1 MTLKETILKEALEI
15 FKRQGLEGI
24 SEASMMQ
31 NLDIS
36 QATFREIFSGM
47 EDMVTQV
54 IAYDA
59 EVQEAKHQELLAKS
73 GSAVEDIMILLLDG
87 IEELQKTN
95 PVLYSQLQAHY
106 PAAWALAQSRLDSY
120 SSPQISGILNK
131 GVLEGNFRRD
141 INIQVVTKII
151 LAQLLMM
158 LDPQVFPPDRFNLA
172 EVFRSIYL
180 YYIRGIC
187 TDNGSRLAEEF
198 FSRSNG

>member
-15 FKRQGLEGI
+15 FKRQGLEGV
-24 SEASMMQ
+24 SQASMMQ
-31 NLDIS
+31 KLDIS
-36 QATFREIFSGM
+36 QTTFREIFSGM
-47 EDMVTQV
+47 DDMVTQV
-54 IAYDA
+54 IAYDSA
-59 EVQEAKHQELLAKS
+59 VQEAKHKEMLAKS
-73 GSAVEDIMILLLDG
+73 GSAVEDIMILLQDG

-95 PVLYSQLQAHY
+95 PVLYSQLQEQY
-106 PAAWALAQSRLDSY
+106 PAAWALAQSRLDTY

-198 FSRSNG
+198 FSRSNA

>member
-15 FKRQGLEGI
+15 FKRQGLEGV

-31 NLDIS
+31 KLDIS

-47 EDMVTQV
+47 DDMVTQV

-59 EVQEAKHQELLAKS
+59 EVQEAKHKEMLAKS
-73 GSAVEDIMILLLDG
+73 GSAVEDIMILLQDG
-87 IEELQKTN
+87 IEELQRTN
-95 PVLYSQLQAHY
+95 PVLYSQLQQHY
-106 PAAWALAQSRLDSY
+106 PVAWALAQGRLETY

-158 LDPQVFPPDRFNLA
+158 LDPQVFPPERFNLA

-187 TDNGSRLAEEF
+187 TDNGSRLAEAF
-198 FSRSNG
+198 FARYNG